1 LRHIELREA
10 CVSFQTVKGRMS
22 NRCSNGRAV
31 LDRSVQRVPE
41 SSSHIGIMSTTLKL
55 MADYGGTVLWRLDG
69 DQSGPIE
76 LDAMNALPIPAELQH
91 TLQEWAG
98 KYDAT
103 LNQDYPP
110 DSGFASDEDELAFEI
125 EGKRL
130 WESLKLA
137 LGADWEV
144 FYFSNS
150 EGRLL
155 N

>member
-1 LRHIELREA
+1 MTR
-10 CVSFQTVKGRMS
+10 
-22 NRCSNGRAV
+22 
-31 LDRSVQRVPE
+31 
-41 SSSHIGIMSTTLKL
+41 TLKS
-55 MADYGGTVLWRLDG
+55 MAAYGGTVLWRLDG
-69 DQSGPIE
+69 DQAGPIE

-91 TLQEWAG
+91 ALQEWAG

-110 DSGFASDEDELAFEI
+110 DSGFASDEDELAFET

-130 WESLKLA
+130 WESLKSA
-137 LGADWEV
+137 LGASWKV
-144 FYFSNS
+144 VYFSNS